1 MIRIGLTGGIG
12 AGKSTA
18 ARHFARLGAHLIDA
32 DVLAREVLDPGTPG
46 LAAVVDRFGPGV
58 LAPAAPGDD
67 LGDDPGDADGPDRL
81 DRPRLAAIVFDDA
94 AALADLNS
102 IVHPLVHRRTREELD
117 RIARAEPDAV
127 VVHDI
132 PLLYEAGLAGQMDL
146 VVVVSAEP
154 QVRVE
159 RAVARGMDA
168 ADVRRRIAGQA
179 DDARRESIADVVLRN
194 DGAEADLAEQVR
206 AVWRERVL
214 PLLAA
219 RA

>member
-58 LAPAAPGDD
+58 LAPAEPGDD
-67 LGDDPGDADGPDRL
+67 RGDAGGPDRLDRL